1 MSYPRHPKGE
11 AICRMLMEMR
21 SNKTI
26 SLELR
31 VPVEVVRNQADR
43 LGLLRIGLTKE
54 ERLWLAE
61 KRGIDRKLVP

>member
-11 AICRMLMEMR
+11 SICRMLMEMR
-21 SNKTI
+21 SYKTI

-43 LGLLRIGLTKE
+43 LGILRVGLTKE
-54 ERLWLAE
+54 ERLWLAD
-61 KRGIDRKLVP
+61 KRGIDRRLVP

>member
-11 AICRMLMEMR
+11 AIRRMLMEMR
-21 SNKTI
+21 SHKTI

-43 LGLLRIGLTKE
+43 LGILRVGLTKE
-54 ERLWLAE
+54 ERLWLAD
-61 KRGIDRKLVP
+61 KRGIDRRLVP

>member
-1 MSYPRHPKGE
+1 
-11 AICRMLMEMR
+11 MLMEMR
-21 SNKTI
+21 SYKTI

-43 LGLLRIGLTKE
+43 LGILRIGLTKE
-54 ERLWLAE
+54 ERLWLAD